1 MPRPPQ
7 MQIIRAAAEM
17 QQTALELRRAGRRLG
32 LVPTMG
38 FLHEGHLSLI
48 RLARQKAD
56 AVTVSLFVNPT
67 QFGPNEDFAK
77 YPRDFERDAAMC
89 RAEGADLL
97 FCPPVEEM
105 YAPDAS
111 VSVAEGRLSKGLCG
125 ASRPGHFGGV
135 CTVVAKLFHLCL
147 PDVAVFGEKD
157 TQQLRVIRRMV
168 RDLNFPVEIVPGPIV
183 REPDGLA
190 MSSRNKYLS
199 PDERA
204 EALCLKQALD
214 LAVQCHARGERR
226 AGALR
231 AAMAGLLAAHP
242 QARADYIEIVDEA
255 TLEPV
260 ERIERPT
267 LIALAVFLGR
277 TRLIDNV
284 LIQGAK
290 VQWPMQ

>member
-1 MPRPPQ
+1 MPAASS
-7 MQIIRAAAEM
+7 MQVLRAAGEM

-48 RLARQKAD
+48 RLARQRAD
-56 AVTVSLFVNPT
+56 VVTVSLFVNPT
-67 QFGPNEDFAK
+67 QFGPNEDFSK
-77 YPRDFERDAAMC
+77 YPRDFERDAALC

-97 FCPPVEEM
+97 FCPPPEEM

-111 VSVAEGRLSKGLCG
+111 VAVTEERLSAGLCG
-125 ASRPGHFGGV
+125 ASRPGHFRGV
-135 CTVVAKLFHLCL
+135 CTVVAKLFNLCL

-157 TQQLRVIRRMV
+157 AQQLRVIRRMV
-168 RDLNFPVEIVPGPIV
+168 RDLDFPVEIVPGPIV
-183 REPDGLA
+183 READGLA

-199 PDERA
+199 PEERA
-204 EALCLKQALD
+204 EALCLKRALE
-214 LAVQCHARGERR
+214 LAAARHARGERN

-231 AAMAGLLAAHP
+231 EAMAELIAAHP
-242 QARADYIEIVDEA
+242 RARVDYIDLVDEA

-260 ERIERPT
+260 ARLDRPT
-267 LIALAVFLGR
+267 LVALAVYLGR

-284 LIQGAK
+284 VI
-290 VQWPMQ
+290 